1 MSMSAS
7 ESATPHLYAKAI
19 AASNEDQL
27 RANHAQLF
35 CNVLARVEIAA
46 DFLTCAAGMFAAYAL
61 GILLHIARQTQYPL
75 REAVAA
81 SIMVGLCSAL
91 FLQWNGAYRG
101 GGSLLQIHE
110 TERTIR
116 VPALSVLLLLAF
128 SLLLDLR
135 ISYAA
140 ILMALIAIPV
150 LLILQKLMFF
160 SIIRTLHLRGVGIDR
175 AVIYG
180 AGNAGKRFVS
190 ALFQSPRHGLLPV
203 AVIDDNS
210 CLDEKAIFEMGY
222 RRRRSVPV
230 QRGPITPEMLKSAQC
245 SVLIV
250 ALPNLSSERQNAAVY
265 AAKQAGVRIAFL
277 SGLELQEQLW
287 THSID
292 LDGFSLTTMVE
303 PLTSWHYTIVK
314 RTIDLILSAFLMV
327 LIAPLLFTIA
337 FIIKLDSPG
346 PALFVQKR
354 VGRNGE
360 LFNIYKFRS
369 MYANAPMY
377 DFSPATSDDPRI
389 TRIGRFMRRTSLDE
403 LPQLMN
409 VFLGNMSL
417 VGPRP
422 EMPFIVQEYTP
433 EQRQRLQVI
442 PGITGLWQLSADRAS
457 LIHENIQY
465 DLYYIRNRGI
475 FMDIAILIHT
485 LFFAIRRDV
494 GSCRLPRLPLNK
506 QKSSLVQWNR

>member
-1 MSMSAS
+1 MSAS
-7 ESATPHLYAKAI
+7 ESATPHLYAQAI
-19 AASNEDQL
+19 ATAHEDQL
-27 RANHAQLF
+27 RATRAQLF
-35 CNVLARVEIAA
+35 CSVLSRVEIAA
-46 DFLTCAAGMFAAYAL
+46 DFLTSAAGMFAAYPLAVS
-61 GILLHIARQTQYPL
+61 LHIARQAQCPS

-81 SIMVGLCSAL
+81 SIVVGLSSAL
-91 FLQWNGAYRG
+91 FMQWSGAYRA
-101 GGSLLQIHE
+101 GGSLLQIHR
-110 TERTIR
+110 TEHAIR
-116 VPALSVLLLLAF
+116 VTALSVLLLLAF

-135 ISYAA
+135 IPYTS
-140 ILMALIAIPV
+140 LLTALIVIPV
-150 LLILQKLMFF
+150 LLILQKLIFF
-160 SIIRTLHLRGVGIDR
+160 SIIRNVHLMGFGIDR

-180 AGNAGKRFVS
+180 AGNAGKRIVS

-210 CLDEKAIFEMGY
+210 SLDGTAVFEMGY

-230 QRGPITPEMLKSAQC
+230 QSGPITPEVLKSAQC

-250 ALPNLSSERQNAAVY
+250 ALPNLSSEKQDAAVN

-292 LDGFSLTTMVE
+292 LDGFSLTTKVE
-303 PLTSWHYTIVK
+303 PLTSWHYAIVK
-314 RTIDLILSAFLMV
+314 RMIDLILSAFLMV
-327 LIAPLLFTIA
+327 LIAPLLCLIA

-360 LFNIYKFRS
+360 VFNIYKFRS
-369 MYANAPMY
+369 MFTNVTRY
-377 DFSPATSDDPRI
+377 DLSPATSNDPRL
-389 TRIGRFMRRTSLDE
+389 TRIGRFIRQTSLDE

-422 EMPFIVQEYTP
+422 EMPFIVEEYTP
-433 EQRQRLQVI
+433 EQRQRLEVI

-457 LIHENIQY
+457 QIHENIQY
-465 DLYYIRNRGI
+465 DLYYIRNRGV

-494 GSCRLPRLPLNK
+494 GSCRLPYVPLNK
-506 QKSSLVQWNR
+506 QKSPLVRWNR

>member
-1 MSMSAS
+1 MSAS

-19 AASNEDQL
+19 AASHEDQL
-27 RANHAQLF
+27 RATSAQLF
-35 CNVLARVEIAA
+35 SKVLSRVEIAA

-61 GILLHIARQTQYPL
+61 DVSLHFALHVHFPL

-81 SIMVGLCSAL
+81 SSVVAL
-91 FLQWNGAYRG
+91 SSVLLLQWNDAYRG
-101 GGSLLQIHE
+101 GGSLLQIHQ
-110 TERTIR
+110 TERAIR
-116 VPALSVLLLLAF
+116 IPSLSVLLLIAF
-128 SLLLDLR
+128 GLLLNLR
-135 ISYAA
+135 LSYTA
-140 ILMALIAIPV
+140 LLTALIVIPV
-150 LLILQKLMFF
+150 LLILQKLIFF
-160 SIIRTLHLRGVGIDR
+160 SIVRTVHFMGFGVDR

-180 AGNAGKRFVS
+180 IGNAGKRIVS
-190 ALFQSPRHGLLPV
+190 ALFQSPGYGLLPV
-203 AVIDDNS
+203 SVIDDNS
-210 CLDEKAIFEMGY
+210 SLDEKAICEMGY

-250 ALPNLSSERQNAAVY
+250 ALPNLSSEKQLAAVY

-277 SGLELQEQLW
+277 AGLELQEQLW

-292 LDGFSLTTMVE
+292 LDGFSLTTNVE
-303 PLTSWHYTIVK
+303 PLGSSNYAIVK
-314 RTIDLILSAFLMV
+314 RMIDLIVSAFMMV
-327 LIAPLLFTIA
+327 LIAPLLFMIA
-337 FIIKLDSPG
+337 FIIKFDSPG

-354 VGRNGE
+354 VGRNGGV
-360 LFNIYKFRS
+360 FSIYKFRS
-369 MYANAPMY
+369 MFANVPKY
-377 DFSPATSDDPRI
+377 DISPATSNDPRL
-389 TRIGRFMRRTSLDE
+389 TRIGRFIRKTSLDE

-409 VFLGNMSL
+409 VFLGDMSL

-422 EMPFIVQEYTP
+422 EMPFIVQEYTA

-442 PGITGLWQLSADRAS
+442 PGMTGLWQLSADRAS
-457 LIHENIQY
+457 QIHENIQY

-475 FMDIAILIHT
+475 FMDIAILVHT

-494 GSCRLPRLPLNK
+494 GSSWLPRLPLNK